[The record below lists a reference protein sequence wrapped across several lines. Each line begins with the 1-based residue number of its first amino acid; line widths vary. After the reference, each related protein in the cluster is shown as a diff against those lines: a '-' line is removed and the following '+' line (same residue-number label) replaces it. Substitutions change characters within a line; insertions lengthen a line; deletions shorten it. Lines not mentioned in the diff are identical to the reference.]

1 MLSIGVGIG
10 LDQSVIRQFGT
21 IGIHCVV
28 IALCAISGS
37 VLFTV
42 LCEKTVLPL
51 DHLDKQ
57 LSEKNLTLS
66 SAAGQEET
74 EKKKHQS
81 SRLDHALQ
89 HPCRSFFAG
98 IFFRSYLNSDI
109 MDTIFTISLIVLY
122 VCVGIS
128 QGANREVF
136 RFVKRLGF
144 RIIWLSA
151 AILLGSILG
160 GIIAGIL

>member
-1 MLSIGVGIG
+1 
-10 LDQSVIRQFGT
+10 
-21 IGIHCVV
+21 
-28 IALCAISGS
+28 
-37 VLFTV
+37 
-42 LCEKTVLPL
+42 
-51 DHLDKQ
+51 
-57 LSEKNLTLS
+57 
-66 SAAGQEET
+66 
-74 EKKKHQS
+74 
-81 SRLDHALQ
+81 
-89 HPCRSFFAG
+89 
-98 IFFRSYLNSDI
+98 

-160 GIIAGIL
+160 GIIAGILLRLPSMYR